1 MITKLNHVSM
11 FVLDQ
16 ASAFNFYANKPGFN
30 DSGNWF
36 SLGENKQS

>member
-1 MITKLNHVSM
+1 MITKLNHVSI

-16 ASAFNFYANKPGFN
+16 DSAFNFYVKKPGFN
-30 DSGNWF
+30 DPGNWF

>member
-1 MITKLNHVSM
+1 MITKLKHVSI

-16 ASAFNFYANKPGFN
+16 ASAFNFYVNKPGFI
-30 DSGNWF
+30 DSGNRF